1 MLRTFFVFK
10 QKTAYEMRISD
21 WSSDVCSS
29 DLIDRRRETLV
40 GHSFGGLLGV
50 HAWLTRPAL
59 FDHVV
64 VVSPSFWFGDGFLAR
79 EAAIARDASRGTLV
93 ILTGEREGGAVG
105 AAKAFVNALPD
116 GALERADLFDLPD
129 RKSTR
134 LNSSP

>member
-1 MLRTFFVFK
+1 MPVIEAR
-10 QKTAYEMRISD
+10 
-21 WSSDVCSS
+21 WH
-29 DLIDRRRETLV
+29 IDRRRETLV

-105 AAKAFVNALPD
+105 EAKAFVNALPE
-116 GALERADLFDLPD
+116 GALERVAILDLPGPAHGTTSGKASG
-129 RKSTR
+129 RER
-134 LNSSP
+134 ECQYVWISSG